1 MLFREITN
9 RPKVQVKMPHNLPLD
24 LTAPIIYLITS
35 GETTPQT
42 TPQTK
47 DFSLVLKLVEAAV
60 AAKIDLIQ
68 LREKNLP
75 TRVLFELT
83 TKAAEVVRES
93 HTRLLVNDRA
103 DVALAAGASG
113 VHLTSRSIK
122 TSVIRQTF
130 GAEFL
135 IGVSTHSLEEVEAA
149 RHDGA
154 DFVVFG
160 PVFETA
166 SKLVYGQPLGVKS
179 LRQVAGQSRSFPVL
193 ALGGVT
199 IDNVEDCFRAGASG
213 VAAIRLL
220 ENRSLLAGVA
230 QKIRERFSDSEQ

>member
-1 MLFREITN
+1 
-9 RPKVQVKMPHNLPLD
+9 MPLNLPLN
-24 LTAPIIYLITS
+24 LIAPIIYLITS

-47 DFSLVLKLVEAAV
+47 DFSQLLRLVEAAV

-68 LREKNLP
+68 LREKNLR
-75 TRVLFELT
+75 TSVLFDLT
-83 TKAAEVVRES
+83 TKAAEIVPGS
-93 HTRLLVNDRA
+93 QTRLLVNDRA

-135 IGVSTHSLEEVEAA
+135 IGVSTHSPEEVETA
-149 RHDGA
+149 RSDGA
-154 DFVVFG
+154 DFAVFG

-166 SKLVYGQPLGVKS
+166 SKLVYGQPLGPESLQQVTSKS
-179 LRQVAGQSRSFPVL
+179 GSFPVL

-199 IDNVEDCFRAGASG
+199 LDNVTDCFRAGASG
-213 VAAIRLL
+213 IAAIRLL
-220 ENRSLLAGVA
+220 NNPSQLASVVR
-230 QKIRERFSDSEQ
+230 QIHERFNYRAAG

>member
-1 MLFREITN
+1 
-9 RPKVQVKMPHNLPLD
+9 MPLNL
-24 LTAPIIYLITS
+24 TKPIIYLITS
-35 GETTPQT
+35 GETTSQT
-42 TPQTK
+42 TPQSK
-47 DFSLVLKLVEAAV
+47 DFSLVLKLVQAAV
-60 AAKIDLIQ
+60 AARIDLIQ

-75 TRVLFELT
+75 TRVLFDLT
-83 TKAAEVVRES
+83 AKAAEIVRAS

-135 IGVSTHSLEEVEAA
+135 IGVSTHSLEEVETA
-149 RHDGA
+149 RDDGA
-154 DFVVFG
+154 DFAVFG

-166 SKLVYGQPLGVKS
+166 SKLVYGQPLGIKS
-179 LRQVAGQSRSFPVL
+179 LQQVAAKSGPFPVL

-199 IDNVEDCFRAGASG
+199 LDNVADCFRAGASG

-220 ENRSLLAGVA
+220 ENPNLLASVTGEV
-230 QKIRERFSDSEQ
+230 RERFSESEQ